1 MLTKKQQLFVENYL
15 LSFNGT
21 KAAIAAGYSP
31 KTARIQA
38 SVMLAKPNIKEEVDK
53 RCLDI
58 TGKTMDK
65 IAYLIGYWQSV
76 IDNPAVSQ
84 KDRLKASELMA
95 KYLGLFSERVEISG
109 KDGEPIKV
117 IWSD

>member
-1 MLTKKQQLFVENYL
+1 M

-38 SVMLAKPNIKEEVDK
+38 SVLLAKPNIREEVNK
-53 RCLDI
+53 RCEEI
-58 TGKTMDK
+58 AGKTMDK

-76 IDNPAVSQ
+76 IDNPAAHQ

-109 KDGEPIKV
+109 TDGEPIKV